1 MTKKNSRI
9 GVRLT
14 PQQREYLENIADAEN
29 TKISVII
36 REAIEDYIC
45 NYTNEVI

>member
-14 PQQREYLENIADAEN
+14 PQQREYLENIAE
-29 TKISVII
+29 TEGKKMSVII